1 MTLLGPWKLGQTHL
15 VCKFCWQNS
24 YAKLENAECDY
35 KSQLRN
41 IYWELSPAV
50 FPFLRDRWH
59 TDARLQITYCL
70 RATGTGFSFVC
81 FALWF
86 LCFVGFFF
94 FPNLFFSLTNFLG
107 LFQALLPALQLQCP
121 IPGKVFLFTAVELHS
136 AQCLDVPHSSLPDFC
151 RSWLSKNLGLRPTY
165 SNSKQFQVIQRW
177 VWGILNDQKGI
188 CSF

>member
-50 FPFLRDRWH
+50 FSFLRDRWH

-70 RATGTGFSFVC
+70 WATGTGFSFVC

-94 FPNLFFSLTNFLG
+94 FFPNLFFSLTNFLG
-107 LFQALLPALQLQCP
+107 LFQALLHFFLLCNCNVLSQAKFSCLQQWNCIRP
-121 IPGKVFLFTAVELHS
+121 SVWMCHIRHCQIS
-136 AQCLDVPHSSLPDFC
+136 AEADSV
-151 RSWLSKNLGLRPTY
+151 K
-165 SNSKQFQVIQRW
+165 IW
-177 VWGILNDQKGI
+177 VWELPILIVNN
-188 CSF
+188 FR

>member
-1 MTLLGPWKLGQTHL
+1 MERKEPSRFCWRWPFTNTITYIIFKITIRKYMTLLGPWKLGQTHL

-70 RATGTGFSFVC
+70 WATGTGFSFVC

-86 LCFVGFFF
+86 LCFVGFFFF

-107 LFQALLPALQLQCP
+107 LFQALLPAL
-121 IPGKVFLFTAVELHS
+121 
-136 AQCLDVPHSSLPDFC
+136 
-151 RSWLSKNLGLRPTY
+151 
-165 SNSKQFQVIQRW
+165 
-177 VWGILNDQKGI
+177 
-188 CSF
+188 